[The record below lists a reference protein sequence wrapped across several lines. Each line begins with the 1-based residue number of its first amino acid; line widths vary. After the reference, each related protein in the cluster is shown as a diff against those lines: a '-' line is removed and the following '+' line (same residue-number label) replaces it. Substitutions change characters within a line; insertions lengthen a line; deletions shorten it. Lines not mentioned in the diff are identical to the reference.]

1 MNILSLHTLRKQI
14 QSYSFCFKVREKNS
28 CYDDGKLKLVI
39 NLVTKENICFNIA
52 VFNSL

>member
-28 CYDDGKLKLVI
+28 CYDDGKLKLV
-39 NLVTKENICFNIA
+39 TKENICFNIA